1 MKTNV
6 QRLLFFSFIIIPL
19 LSSSQTRKISGT
31 VTSFKEYPVKGITIK
46 AKKAK
51 TEAETNEKGEFEIE
65 VKNKDVIKINE
76 EVFSDYTQ
84 KITEDVQSLDI
95 NLIFENTDRN
105 FKIATEAG
113 YISKE
118 DLEYGIEYLFDAN
131 NMYANFV
138 DVFDAIKYALPE
150 TTVIVEDGNRAIQF
164 RGAKSI
170 YGSNAA
176 LMVVDGVIVEDVS
189 FVNPPEI
196 KNITKLPT
204 SQASLYGARAAN
216 GVIIIETW

>member
-1 MKTNV
+1 MKIRV
-6 QRLLFFSFIIIPL
+6 QWLLFFSLIVIPL
-19 LSSSQTRKISGT
+19 LGSGQTRKISGT
-31 VTSFKEYPVKGITIK
+31 VTSFKQYPVKGVTIK

-51 TEAETNEKGEFEIE
+51 TETKTNELGEFEIE
-65 VKNKDVIKINE
+65 VKNKDIIKISE
-76 EVFSDYTQ
+76 SVFSDYTQ
-84 KITEDVQSLDI
+84 KITEDIETLDI
-95 NLIFENTDRN
+95 NLIFENTGRN
-105 FKIATEAG
+105 FEIAVDKG

-118 DLEYGIEYLFDAN
+118 DLEYGIEYLFEAN

-138 DVFDAIKYALPE
+138 DVFDAIRYALPE
-150 TTVIVEDGNRAIQF
+150 TTIIVEDGKRAVQF
-164 RGAKSI
+164 RGAKSV

-189 FVNPPEI
+189 FVNPPQI
-196 KNITKLPT
+196 KTIAKLPT